1 MANATTN
8 GGGNA
13 YHNIVL
19 HIRTFHKVWVI
30 FEVNKGIL

>member
-19 HIRTFHKVWVI
+19 HIRTFHK
-30 FEVNKGIL
+30 FLCA